1 MSETRKFTEDIM
13 QAAKENARIIIE
25 QAETEAQS
33 ALDEAKAHS
42 AREAEEIRSNAR
54 TEAESV
60 KRRQMSDIRHKMKL
74 QEQSEKSKILTEV
87 MDQTKRRVTEILKD
101 EKRYLPFLAALTA
114 GAIREIGLETV
125 VIHVNGE
132 DLKRVD
138 MTGLEREISKTLSK
152 SAQVQ
157 FSREPIQAL
166 GGVVVSSKDERT
178 RIVNTL
184 DQRFEALEPRLLIEA
199 GKTLFGE

>member
-1 MSETRKFTEDIM
+1 
-13 QAAKENARIIIE
+13 
-25 QAETEAQS
+25 
-33 ALDEAKAHS
+33 
-42 AREAEEIRSNAR
+42 
-54 TEAESV
+54 
-60 KRRQMSDIRHKMKL
+60 MSDIRHKMKL

-87 MDQTKRRVTEILKD
+87 MEQTKRRVIEILKD

-138 MTGLEREISKTLSK
+138 MTGLEREVSKTLSK
-152 SAQVQ
+152 SVQVQ
-157 FSREPIQAL
+157 FSREPIRAL
-166 GGVVVSSKDERT
+166 GGVVVSSKDGRS

-184 DQRFEALEPRLLIEA
+184 DQRFEALESRLLIEA